1 MELEKAKKS
10 QDDSFIITDSHKEL
24 VKMFLLHNDLRAIFF
39 DPKYNG
45 REDYNTLDQA
55 IVIFEEERSNYH
67 QD

>member
-1 MELEKAKKS
+1 
-10 QDDSFIITDSHKEL
+10 
-24 VKMFLLHNDLRAIFF
+24 MFLLHNDLRAIFF